1 MSLPSL
7 ILLLALAASVAK
19 AQLLPEIANPPGKPT
34 LDALKTAALEA
45 ERRLPAAAVE
55 PRNYFE
61 MTDAQ
66 RQRLSQWLP
75 RTLVKLTRRERLH
88 IVLLGDG
95 MLGGAVAAGDADPL
109 LASFPGVF
117 AKLLCTQFYYTGGV
131 RIARQDARKAPKE
144 RKIMGPEIVVQ
155 PVDVSSMVQAAAA
168 LTSEGFR
175 GAPDLVI
182 VALGFEDALSGTPLV
197 DVEAGLRGVIGAAKA
212 KKIDL
217 LATGPM
223 LQAAEPAETGL
234 ALTRGVA
241 SVIAEACAA
250 EGVLFS
256 DLGDLSRLIA
266 PPPELAEGYRSFPI
280 LARQYQYRLIGGA
293 LNNASPAGTGLH
305 HAMGEILFQDVM
317 DGMPMVPWAVG
328 KVRGSTLD
336 GTRFQVTAEV
346 RNNGAAPLRL
356 TLLPLPTLFARPQE
370 ASPDVTLAAGGTQIV
385 NITYSRTSTPDESK
399 LRLPLLVISGS
410 IARIHDL
417 VTPVLPI
424 GIVMKSRTTY
434 NHEGIFN
441 PGIEMLNE
449 GETRFVGSWHL
460 EFGGQKTAGNLDLS
474 ADAHETPDVKLDL
487 AMTAGSPVRQTRP
500 LTFQI
505 ETAGQKSDFSRRIE
519 IIRNLGLKQEIA
531 LSAEDGRETGAKLQ
545 FDADGQKL
553 FVTCDLN
560 GIELID
566 DGESG
571 IAYEATLHLDARR
584 YGQRLTPGAIAGIRI
599 LGKAADGEATVQKPA
614 VWAFGTGYA
623 ARFEAKEIKATL
635 SSTPTGL
642 RRLTIALPRTYLYD
656 HEWALNNGNSQLGV
670 NFTLRA
676 AGRRLFLTSS
686 SRHPEDAEALAVLE
700 LTDKPTLR
708 ATVRVE

>member
-1 MSLPSL
+1 MSFHSL
-7 ILLLALAASVAK
+7 TLFLALAASLAK
-19 AQLLPEIANPPGKPT
+19 AQSLPEIANPPGKPT

-45 ERRLPAAAVE
+45 EKRLPAAAVA

-66 RQRLSQWLP
+66 RQRLTQWLP
-75 RTLVKLTRRERLH
+75 RTLLKLTRRERLH

-95 MLGGAVAAGDADPL
+95 MLDGAEAPGNADPL

-131 RIARQDARKAPKE
+131 RIYRPDGTKAPKE
-144 RKIMGPEIVVQ
+144 RKIMGPEIVLQ
-155 PVDVSSMVQAAAA
+155 PVEVSSMVQAAAA

-175 GAPDLVI
+175 GAPDLII
-182 VALGFEDALSGTPLV
+182 VALGFEDALASTPLQ
-197 DVEAGLRGVIGAAKA
+197 DVEAGLRGMIGAAKA
-212 KKIDL
+212 KKIDV
-217 LATGPM
+217 LAAGPM
-223 LQAAEPAETGL
+223 LQAAEPAEASL

-241 SVIAEACAA
+241 SVIAEACAE

-256 DLGDLSRLIA
+256 DLGDLARLIA
-266 PPPELAEGYRSFPI
+266 PPPELAEGYRSFPV
-280 LARQYQYRLIGGA
+280 LARQYQSRLVGGA
-293 LNNASPAGTGLH
+293 LHNASPAGTSLH

-317 DGMPMVPWAVG
+317 DGMPKVPWEVG
-328 KVRGSTLD
+328 NIRGGPLD
-336 GTRFQVTAEV
+336 GTRFQLTAELK
-346 RNNGAAPLRL
+346 NSGMSPLRL
-356 TLLPLPTLFARPQE
+356 TLLPLPTTLARPQD
-370 ASPDVTLAAGGTQIV
+370 ASPDVILAAGGSQAVSI
-385 NITYSRTSTPDESK
+385 IYSRSSTPDESK
-399 LRLPLLVISGS
+399 LRLPLMVISGS
-410 IARIHDL
+410 TARIHDL
-417 VTPVLPI
+417 VTPVRPV
-424 GIVMKSRTTY
+424 GVVMKSRTTY
-434 NHEGIFN
+434 NHEGVFN

-449 GETRFVGSWHL
+449 GAARFVGSWNL
-460 EFGGQKTAGNLDLS
+460 EFGGQKMAGKLDLP

-487 AMTAGSPVRQTRP
+487 AMTAGSTVRQTRP

-505 ETAGQKSDFSRRIE
+505 ETAGRKSDFSRKIE
-519 IIRNLGLKQEIA
+519 IIRNLGLRQEIP
-531 LSAEDGRETGAKLQ
+531 LSAEDGRVTGAKLQ

-560 GIELID
+560 GIDLID
-566 DGESG
+566 NGGSG

-614 VWAFGTGYA
+614 AWAFGTGYA

-635 SSTPTGL
+635 SSTPAGL
-642 RRLTIALPRTYLYD
+642 RRLTITLPRTYLYD

-708 ATVRVE
+708 ATVRVD